1 MRGPRKMKD
10 SGLRW
15 LGTIS
20 MDFSICKLKRFTDII
35 SKGTTPSDIA
45 NEYDALHS
53 IRYLKSENIIEN
65 KLSEKPLFTITE
77 FIHRNDLKRSQLSE
91 NDILF
96 VIAGASIGKVA
107 VMNSCFLPANTNQ
120 AVSFIRIKREKKEF
134 IDYLSYVLQ
143 SNLMKKYISLYA
155 VQSAQPNLSME
166 DLSDFYVPFPKD
178 AEEIKNIVCYLNEK
192 CVEIDRLIESKQRLI
207 TELESYKK
215 SVIYEYVTG
224 KREVPECQ

>member
-1 MRGPRKMKD
+1 M
-10 SGLRW
+10 
-15 LGTIS
+15 
-20 MDFSICKLKRFTDII
+20 
-35 SKGTTPSDIA
+35 
-45 NEYDALHS
+45 
-53 IRYLKSENIIEN
+53 
-65 KLSEKPLFTITE
+65 
-77 FIHRNDLKRSQLSE
+77 
-91 NDILF
+91 
-96 VIAGASIGKVA
+96 
-107 VMNSCFLPANTNQ
+107 
-120 AVSFIRIKREKKEF
+120 
-134 IDYLSYVLQ
+134 
-143 SNLMKKYISLYA
+143 YA